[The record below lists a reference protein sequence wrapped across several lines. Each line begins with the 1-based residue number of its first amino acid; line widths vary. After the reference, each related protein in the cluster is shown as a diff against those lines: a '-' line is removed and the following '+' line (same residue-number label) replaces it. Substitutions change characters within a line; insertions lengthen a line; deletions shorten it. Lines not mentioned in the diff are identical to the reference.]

1 MRVQSIL
8 VGVLSL
14 ALSTS
19 LGFAQPKAEKPADT
33 TATVNQNNQSPASEL
48 GVLVVA
54 VQIDSPA
61 QKAGI
66 VRGDIIL
73 AVNGNAVNTPAE
85 LLTAVEARKTGDSMT
100 VKLRHGDSEKTMNV
114 TLAERNGRAW
124 MGTALYPAGRGR
136 ERELGEDRDF
146 AFQSPF
152 TGAQVTGV
160 VAGGPAEKA
169 GLKQGDVILSV
180 DGTNVDPRHSLTD
193 LIAAKKVGDTVTLS
207 VQAEAGGQSP
217 EAREVK
223 VTLEK
228 SPTSGGPYAG
238 IQYAAAPLRD
248 GRGMPGAFGRAG
260 VLVAEVA
267 KDGPASKA
275 GIEARDLITRIEG
288 VDVRDPRT
296 LADAVAAHKPGDTL
310 TITVH
315 RASDDKDT
323 DVTVTLGTS
332 PSDASKA
339 FMGVTIRAIMAL
351 RGPMGPK
358 GFGGMPGQR
367 MTPPDRVP
375 QGI

>member
-1 MRVQSIL
+1 
-8 VGVLSL
+8 
-14 ALSTS
+14 
-19 LGFAQPKAEKPADT
+19 
-33 TATVNQNNQSPASEL
+33 
-48 GVLVVA
+48 
-54 VQIDSPA
+54 
-61 QKAGI
+61 
-66 VRGDIIL
+66 
-73 AVNGNAVNTPAE
+73 
-85 LLTAVEARKTGDSMT
+85 
-100 VKLRHGDSEKTMNV
+100 
-114 TLAERNGRAW
+114 
-124 MGTALYPAGRGR
+124 
-136 ERELGEDRDF
+136 
-146 AFQSPF
+146 
-152 TGAQVTGV
+152 VTGV

>member
-1 MRVQSIL
+1 
-8 VGVLSL
+8 
-14 ALSTS
+14 
-19 LGFAQPKAEKPADT
+19 
-33 TATVNQNNQSPASEL
+33 
-48 GVLVVA
+48 VVA

>member
-1 MRVQSIL
+1 MRVKSIL

-14 ALSTS
+14 AIGAS

-33 TATVNQNNQSPASEL
+33 TAAVNQNNQPPVIEP

-54 VQIDSPA
+54 VQNDSPA
-61 QKAGI
+61 RKAGI

-73 AVNGNAVNTPAE
+73 AVNGNTVNTPAE
-85 LLTAVEARKTGDSMT
+85 ILTAVEARKTGDSMT
-100 VKLRHGDSEKTMNV
+100 VKLRHGDTEKTMSV
-114 TLAERNGRAW
+114 TLAERNGRPW

-136 ERELGEDRDF
+136 ERELGDDHDF
-146 AFQSPF
+146 AFQFPF
-152 TGAQVTGV
+152 TGAQVTSV
-160 VAGGPAEKA
+160 VAGSPAEKA

-193 LIAAKKVGDTVTLS
+193 LIAAKKIGDVVTLS
-207 VQAEAGGQSP
+207 VQAEAEGQSP
-217 EAREVK
+217 AAREVK

-238 IQYAAAPLRD
+238 IQYAAAPFRD

-267 KDGPASKA
+267 TDGPAFKA
-275 GIEARDLITRIEG
+275 GIEARDVITKIEG
-288 VDVRDPRT
+288 VDVRDPQT

-310 TITVH
+310 NVTVR
-315 RASDDKDT
+315 RAAQDQESN
-323 DVTVTLGTS
+323 VTVTLGAS
-332 PSDASKA
+332 PNDATKA
-339 FMGVTIRAIMAL
+339 FMGVTIRAVMAL
-351 RGPMGPK
+351 RGPMGPN
-358 GFGGMPGQR
+358 GFGGVPRQR
-367 MTPPDRVP
+367 MTTPDKVP